1 MQMRSLGLFALAAT
15 LGAASI
21 ALTADDPAAAR
32 HEAMEHVGDAMKTLG
47 AMARGQAPFAAATVK
62 QNATTIAD
70 RLGEAASLFPAGSAT
85 GTSRAKPEIWAN
97 KADFDKLMADGKA
110 AATALAAVTDEAAY
124 RPALGALGQ
133 NCKACHDKYRAP
145 EK

>member
-1 MQMRSLGLFALAAT
+1 MQMRSLGLCALAAT
-15 LGAASI
+15 LGAASV
-21 ALTADDPAAAR
+21 ALTADDPAVAR
-32 HEAMEHVGDAMKTLG
+32 HHAMEQVGDAMKTLG
-47 AMARGQAPFAAATVK
+47 GMARGQAPFAAATVK
-62 QNATTIAD
+62 QNATTIAE
-70 RLGEAASLFPAGSAT
+70 RLGESAALFPAGSDK
-85 GTSRAKPEIWAN
+85 GTTRAKAEIWAN
-97 KADFDKLMADGKA
+97 KADFDKIMADGKA